1 MKELPYEDRLT
12 CACFFMLNSKFPGL
26 GDYDDEITKY
36 LVVGFESGKVELW
49 NMLGQRDMIIS

>member
-1 MKELPYEDRLT
+1 MKELPYDDRVT

-36 LVVGFESGKVELW
+36 LVVGFESGRVEMW
-49 NMLGQRDMIIS
+49 NMLGQR